1 MLAARPARRL
11 QVYAAIVLINVAV
24 YLVLVLKGV
33 HWLEPNPG
41 QLIPWGANVAPLTL
55 TGEPWRLLTSMF
67 LHIGLLHLV
76 LNCYMLV
83 IMGPLAE
90 RTFGHI
96 RFTLVYLISGLFGSL
111 ASALWH
117 ANHKVAVTV
126 SVGFGQ
132 VFTFERLEVA
142 VAAGASGA
150 LMGITGAVLAHLVVA
165 HARHQQHQDI
175 NLRGPLFQTIAINLG
190 MGFMIPGIDNACHIG
205 GLVAGMLLGAGLALP
220 GSKPA
225 ARAGAGIALVAA
237 SCALLY
243 LGLQVAPSA
252 DLMALRQQLLGTGG
266 AR

>member
-1 MLAARPARRL
+1 MLAARPPRRL
-11 QVYAAIVLINVAV
+11 QVYAAIVLINVAL
-24 YLVLVLKGV
+24 YLVLVLNGV
-33 HWLEPNPG
+33 HWLKPYPA

-55 TGEPWRLLTSMF
+55 TGDSWRLLTSMF

-76 LNCYMLV
+76 LNSYMLV

-90 RTFGHI
+90 RTFGPVK
-96 RFTLVYLISGLFGSL
+96 FTLVYLISGLFGSL

-117 ANHKVAVTV
+117 ANHKVAQTV

-165 HARHQQHQDI
+165 HARHERHQDI

-190 MGFMIPGIDNACHIG
+190 MGFMIEGIDNACHIG
-205 GLVAGMLLGAGLALP
+205 GLVAGLVLGAGFALP
-220 GSKPA
+220 GPA

-243 LGLQVAPSA
+243 LGLQVQPSA
-252 DLMALRQQLLGTGG
+252 ELMALKQQLLATGG